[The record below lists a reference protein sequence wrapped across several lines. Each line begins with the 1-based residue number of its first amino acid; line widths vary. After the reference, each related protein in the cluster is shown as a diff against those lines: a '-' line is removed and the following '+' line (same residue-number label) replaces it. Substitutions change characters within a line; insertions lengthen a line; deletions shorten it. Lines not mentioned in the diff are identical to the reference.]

1 MIDKQTKSPKNQ
13 HFMSEL
19 TVNQLTRRLTKHER
33 SIKKMTLYELTNDYI
48 NLLAL
53 AEDPDTDP
61 EVLADTLEG
70 LDGQLEDKADNYAK
84 VIRQIESDVNGLKA
98 EIERLQARKTAAQNN
113 IDRMKANLEQM
124 MIATDKTKFK
134 TELFSFGIQ
143 KNPAKVVMDEQYIEN
158 VPEEY
163 LKYKDPEI
171 DRKKIAEDLR
181 AGKDL
186 GGIAHLEQSESLR
199 IR

>member
-1 MIDKQTKSPKNQ
+1 
-13 HFMSEL
+13 
-19 TVNQLTRRLTKHER
+19 
-33 SIKKMTLYELTNDYI
+33 MTLYELTNDYL

-53 AEDPDTDP
+53 AEDPETDP
-61 EVLADTLEG
+61 DVLADTLEG

-143 KNPAKVVMDEQYIEN
+143 KNPAKVVMDEPYIEN

-163 LKYKDPEI
+163 LKYKEPEI
-171 DRKKIAEDLR
+171 DRKKIAEDLK

-186 GGIAHLEQSESLR
+186 EGIAHLEQSESLR

>member
-1 MIDKQTKSPKNQ
+1 
-13 HFMSEL
+13 
-19 TVNQLTRRLTKHER
+19 
-33 SIKKMTLYELTNDYI
+33 MTLYELTNDYI

-171 DRKKIAEDLR
+171 DRKKIAEDLK

-186 GGIAHLEQSESLR
+186 NGIAHLEQSEPLR

>member
-1 MIDKQTKSPKNQ
+1 
-13 HFMSEL
+13 
-19 TVNQLTRRLTKHER
+19 
-33 SIKKMTLYELTNDYI
+33 MTLYELTNDYI

-98 EIERLQARKTAAQNN
+98 EIERLQARKTVAQNN

-171 DRKKIAEDLR
+171 DRKKLAEDLK

-186 GGIAHLEQSESLR
+186 NGIAHLEQSESLR

>member
-1 MIDKQTKSPKNQ
+1 
-13 HFMSEL
+13 
-19 TVNQLTRRLTKHER
+19 
-33 SIKKMTLYELTNDYI
+33 MTLYELTNDYI

-158 VPEEY
+158 VPKEY

-171 DRKKIAEDLR
+171 DRKKIAEDLK

-186 GGIAHLEQSESLR
+186 NGIAHLEQSESLR

>member
-1 MIDKQTKSPKNQ
+1 
-13 HFMSEL
+13 
-19 TVNQLTRRLTKHER
+19 
-33 SIKKMTLYELTNDYI
+33 MTLYELTNDYI

-163 LKYKDPEI
+163 LKYKEPEI
-171 DRKKIAEDLR
+171 DRKKLAEDLK

-186 GGIAHLEQSESLR
+186 NGIAHLEQSESLR

>member
-1 MIDKQTKSPKNQ
+1 
-13 HFMSEL
+13 
-19 TVNQLTRRLTKHER
+19 
-33 SIKKMTLYELTNDYI
+33 MTLYELTNDYI

-124 MIATDKTKFK
+124 MIATDRTKFK

-163 LKYKDPEI
+163 LKYKEPEI
-171 DRKKIAEDLR
+171 DRKKLAEDLK

-186 GGIAHLEQSESLR
+186 EGIAHLEQSESLR

>member
-1 MIDKQTKSPKNQ
+1 
-13 HFMSEL
+13 
-19 TVNQLTRRLTKHER
+19 
-33 SIKKMTLYELTNDYI
+33 MTLYELTNDYI

-124 MIATDKTKFK
+124 MIATDKTKFM

-171 DRKKIAEDLR
+171 DRKKIAEDLK

-186 GGIAHLEQSESLR
+186 NGIAHLEQSESLR

>member
-1 MIDKQTKSPKNQ
+1 
-13 HFMSEL
+13 
-19 TVNQLTRRLTKHER
+19 
-33 SIKKMTLYELTNDYI
+33 MTLYELTNDYI

-171 DRKKIAEDLR
+171 DRKKIAEDLK

-186 GGIAHLEQSESLR
+186 NGIAHLEQSESLR

>member
-1 MIDKQTKSPKNQ
+1 
-13 HFMSEL
+13 
-19 TVNQLTRRLTKHER
+19 
-33 SIKKMTLYELTNDYI
+33 MTLYELTNDYI

-171 DRKKIAEDLR
+171 DRKKIAEDLK

>member
-1 MIDKQTKSPKNQ
+1 
-13 HFMSEL
+13 
-19 TVNQLTRRLTKHER
+19 
-33 SIKKMTLYELTNDYI
+33 MTLYELTNDYI

-143 KNPAKVVMDEQYIEN
+143 KNPVKVVMDEQYIEN

-171 DRKKIAEDLR
+171 DRKKIAEDLK

-186 GGIAHLEQSESLR
+186 NGIAHLEQSESLR